1 MFLNE
6 NRIVE
11 KICEL
16 PTTLGD
22 ISESIFG
29 GISTKNG
36 LLHRL
41 AVPEGSDSD
50 SLYLCEGL
58 CKPVILEPELIYP
71 YVSGI
76 FSEKFSFNPSP
87 YRFMLPYELSDKGN
101 RKECRVI
108 LPEELKVR
116 FPMAYG
122 RILEFKNQFGHDNSP
137 FDSADYYSVRGK
149 KLLEYLSIPKIIAT
163 EGYHLQAAYDA
174 SGNHIFE
181 DGCGIVLK
189 EPEKYPYVTAV
200 LNSQIARLFPAVCE
214 HEMMYSSSLTP
225 AVMKRFPI
233 VFPEGRLIEDLISN
247 ISGYLMFLNRQKDAA
262 GNGVAGWLD
271 ELTGFY
277 EQISNLLVMDVYF
290 ADGIDPKL
298 LDALEDNIHPYAGDL
313 ESESS
318 ESLLSVLYYIKKRIS
333 EMSNFKKY
341 AFETEFSGI
350 LSFL

>member
-1 MFLNE
+1 MLLNE

-11 KICEL
+11 RICEL
-16 PTTLGD
+16 PTTLED

-41 AVPEGSDSD
+41 VVPEGSDSD

-71 YVSGI
+71 YVSGT
-76 FSEKFSFNPSP
+76 FSERFAFNSSP

-108 LPEELKVR
+108 PPEELKVR
-116 FPMAYG
+116 FPMAYR

-137 FDSADYYSVRGK
+137 LDSAAYYSVRGR
-149 KLLEYLSIPKIIAT
+149 KLLEYLSTPKIIAT
-163 EGYHLQAAYDA
+163 EGYRLQAAYDA
-174 SGNHIFE
+174 SGNRVFE
-181 DGCGIVLK
+181 GGCGIVLK

-214 HEMMYSSSLTP
+214 YEMIYSSFVTP

-233 VFPEGRLIEDLISN
+233 VFPEDRLTEDLIAN
-247 ISGYLMFLNRQKDAA
+247 ISGYLMFLNRQKYAA
-262 GNGVAGWLD
+262 GNSVAGWLD
-271 ELTGFY
+271 ELADFY

-290 ADGIDPKL
+290 GDGIDPKL
-298 LDALEDNIHPYAGDL
+298 LGALEDNIHPYAGDM
-313 ESESS
+313 ESENS
-318 ESLLSVLYYIKKRIS
+318 ESLMSVLYYIKQKIL
-333 EMSNFKKY
+333 ETSNFKKY
-341 AFETEFSGI
+341 AFDSEFPGI

>member
-29 GISTKNG
+29 GTSTRNS

-58 CKPVILEPELIYP
+58 CKPVFLEPELIYP
-71 YVSGI
+71 YVTGI
-76 FSEKFSFNPSP
+76 FPEKFAFNSSP
-87 YRFMLPYELSDKGN
+87 YRFMLPYEFSDKGS
-101 RKECRVI
+101 RKEYRVI
-108 LPEELKVR
+108 PPEELKIR

-122 RILEFKNQFGHDNSP
+122 RILEFKNQFDHDNSLL
-137 FDSADYYSVRGK
+137 DSADYYSVRGR
-149 KLLEYLSIPKIIAT
+149 KLLERLGTPKIIAT
-163 EGYHLQAAYDA
+163 EGYRVQAAYDA
-174 SGNHIFE
+174 SGNYVFE
-181 DGCGIVLK
+181 QGCGIVLK

-200 LNSQIARLFPAVCE
+200 LNSQIARLFPSVCE
-214 HEMMYSSSLTP
+214 SEMLYSGSATP
-225 AVMKRFPI
+225 AAMKRFPI
-233 VFPEGRLIEDLISN
+233 VFPEDRLTEDLITS
-247 ISGYLMFLNRQKDAA
+247 ISGYLMFLNRQKNANYA
-262 GNGVAGWLD
+262 VGWLD

-277 EQISNLLVMDVYF
+277 EQISNLLVLDVYF
-290 ADGIDPKL
+290 GDGIDQKL
-298 LDALEDNIHPYAGDL
+298 LNALEDNIHPYAGDM
-313 ESESS
+313 ESENSG
-318 ESLLSVLYYIKKRIS
+318 SLLSVLYYIKQRIS
-333 EMSNFKKY
+333 DTSNFKKY
-341 AFETEFSGI
+341 AFDTEFPGI